1 MEGIL
6 HVPPDRGTIIGRAI
20 WKARYVVVADPSD
33 AKQRVQQQR
42 QQSSHA
48 GSSSSSAVPP
58 SKSTSASRGQQP
70 PPPRAATPRS
80 PANFSPENMYLSIF
94 KSKGDWEPVQQHAIS
109 SITDCQVQMFAHR
122 KQGPVL
128 PTLVINISPDPIT
141 DKLRK
146 RRSSRTAGLTTTKET
161 SPTTLWFRPAE
172 DGNQKHILQDWC
184 RLIQSLMLQLGA
196 AIPSAPFPPHAGN
209 GPLSPITPASPTFVN
224 PFSPSQR
231 GRGDMSEFSPF
242 QQPPPPQHQYGQRPG
257 SGNNASSRPTGL
269 SHKGSNQT
277 TQTSQTTQ
285 SYSSRERERERP
297 KTYSESPSLRSR
309 RSDLS
314 HTSSNLPPHVTTP
327 GYSSSSSTNNNNN
340 GNGNSNFAM
349 PFFYNRPTD
358 LPSPA
363 TTVNECQG
371 DAVEGWSSTQG
382 RSSTL
387 SSPIRGRDSISSQ
400 PPLPMTVA
408 AGMPAPSPGAGTI
421 SCSSPPAPRETIL
434 DRAFQMRLLPG
445 SDRELAGENRL
456 TSLARFEALMQEVD
470 ERKRL
475 RQAVAASDIKRSATT
490 APMLLRPETQPKS
503 GWDLDDDS
511 DHSDDSDDLDV
522 PEKVE
527 EDDDESDD
535 EGDEDEDGISSG
547 DDNDVSV
554 SGFHRRD
561 GRRADS
567 SSLHQ
572 LNAAVDIAPNARRAL
587 DFIIAGRTR
596 ESERESRRTLTPKS
610 RGEGGFF
617 DYEAHALKTPSDD
630 NFPSTTQMHQQA
642 PIMRPQTGYSRNRPA
657 IAQRTHS
664 QPQLAALNIGNLA
677 ALGSTGS
684 AGNAGNRHSHHKNV
698 KSPMSPTSPPPLP
711 RSSTYSKVDE
721 MRAKASAAAAA
732 AAAAAASSSS
742 SGSTATMTT
751 TTTLDKRQS
760 TSSIKRLSFNDFTK
774 RLSSSTSSLLLVQ
787 TNTSSNS
794 GSGNVSG
801 SGSVIHEAADARTQ
815 GVAAAGPLPGMS
827 SPRSEKPHGAGYNCN
842 SASSGHGH
850 QHSNST
856 SSRPTAPPPPPNA
869 AERCGWRGSKP

>member
-42 QQSSHA
+42 QQPSHA
-48 GSSSSSAVPP
+48 GSSSSSSVAPP
-58 SKSTSASRGQQP
+58 KSASSSRGQKQQ

-80 PANFSPENMYLSIF
+80 PASFSPESMYLSVF

-109 SITDCQVQMFAHR
+109 SITDCQVQMLAHR

-128 PTLVINISPDPIT
+128 PTLIINVSPDPIT

-146 RRSSRTAGLTTTKET
+146 RRSSRTAGLTSTKET

-172 DGNQKHILQDWC
+172 DNTQKHILQDWC
-184 RLIQSLMLQLGA
+184 RFIQSLMLQLGA
-196 AIPSAPFPPHAGN
+196 SIPSAPVPSHAGN

-231 GRGDMSEFSPF
+231 ARGDISEFSSF
-242 QQPPPPQHQYGQRPG
+242 QQPPPPQYQYGQRPG
-257 SGNNASSRPTGL
+257 SGNNAGSRSNGL
-269 SHKGSNQT
+269 SHKNSSQT
-277 TQTSQTTQ
+277 TQTSQTSQ
-285 SYSSRERERERP
+285 SYSSKERERERP

-327 GYSSSSSTNNNNN
+327 GYSSSSSNNN
-340 GNGNSNFAM
+340 FAL
-349 PFFYNRPTD
+349 PFFHNRPSD

-363 TTVNECQG
+363 TTVNEFQG
-371 DAVEGWSSTQG
+371 DSVEGWSSAQG

-400 PPLPMTVA
+400 PPFPMTVA

-421 SCSSPPAPRETIL
+421 SSSSPPAPRETIL

-445 SDRELAGENRL
+445 SDRDYLGENRL

-490 APMLLRPETQPKS
+490 APMLRPETQPKS

-511 DHSDDSDDLDV
+511 DDSDAPEKVNEDDDDSDD
-522 PEKVE
+522 E
-527 EDDDESDD
+527 EDD
-535 EGDEDEDGISSG
+535 DEDEDGIASG
-547 DDNDVSV
+547 DDDDVSV
-554 SGFHRRD
+554 SRFQRRD

-610 RGEGGFF
+610 RGEAGFL
-617 DYEAHALKTPSDD
+617 DYDAQTLKTLNDGY
-630 NFPSTTQMHQQA
+630 FPSTTQMHQQE
-642 PIMRPQTGYSRNRPA
+642 PILRPQTGYSRNRPA

-677 ALGSTGS
+677 AH
-684 AGNAGNRHSHHKNV
+684 GNSSSSSSSSNNRHSHHKNA
-698 KSPMSPTSPPPLP
+698 KSPISPTSPPPLP

-721 MRAKASAAAAA
+721 LKAKASAAAAA
-732 AAAAAASSSS
+732 ATASS
-742 SGSTATMTT
+742 SGSTATM
-751 TTTLDKRQS
+751 LDKRQS
-760 TSSIKRLSFNDFTK
+760 ASSTKRLSFNDFTK

-801 SGSVIHEAADARTQ
+801 SGSIIHESADTPTQ
-815 GVAAAGPLPGMS
+815 GVASGPLPGMS
-827 SPRSEKPHGAGYNCN
+827 SPRSEKNGTGYNYSSAN
-842 SASSGHGH
+842 SHGH
-850 QHSNST
+850 QHSSST
-856 SSRPTAPPPPPNA
+856 SSRLTAPLPPPPA
-869 AERCGWRGSKP
+869 AERCGWRGSVSVVSTEGGFL

>member
-20 WKARYVVVADPSD
+20 WKARYVVIADSLD

-48 GSSSSSAVPP
+48 GSSSSSSSIAP
-58 SKSTSASRGQQP
+58 SKSTSSSRSQQ

-80 PANFSPENMYLSIF
+80 PASLSPESLYLSVF
-94 KSKGDWEPVQQHAIS
+94 KSKGDWEPIQQHAIS
-109 SITDCQVQMFAHR
+109 SITDCQVQMLAHR

-172 DGNQKHILQDWC
+172 DCTQKHILQDWC
-184 RLIQSLMLQLGA
+184 RFIQSLMLQLGA
-196 AIPSAPFPPHAGN
+196 ATPSAPLPSHVGN

-224 PFSPSQR
+224 PFSSPQR
-231 GRGDMSEFSPF
+231 GRGDMSEFTSF
-242 QQPPPPQHQYGQRPG
+242 QQPPPPQHQYAQRPG
-257 SGNNASSRPTGL
+257 SGNNAVGRSNGL

-277 TQTSQTTQ
+277 TQTSQTSQT
-285 SYSSRERERERP
+285 YSSRERERERDRP

-327 GYSSSSSTNNNNN
+327 GYSSSSSNNN
-340 GNGNSNFAM
+340 FAL
-349 PFFYNRPTD
+349 PFFHNRPTD

-363 TTVNECQG
+363 TTVNEFQG
-371 DAVEGWSSTQG
+371 DFVEGWTSAQG

-400 PPLPMTVA
+400 PPLPMAVA
-408 AGMPAPSPGAGTI
+408 AGLPAPSPGAGTI
-421 SCSSPPAPRETIL
+421 NSSSPPAPRETIL
-434 DRAFQMRLLPG
+434 DRAFQMRFIPG
-445 SDRELAGENRL
+445 SDRELTGENQL

-475 RQAVAASDIKRSATT
+475 RQAVAASDIKRNATA
-490 APMLLRPETQPKS
+490 APVLRPDPQPKS

-511 DHSDDSDDLDV
+511 DDSDMPEKDDDGDDDSDDED
-522 PEKVE
+522 E
-527 EDDDESDD
+527 E
-535 EGDEDEDGISSG
+535 DEDEDGIVSG
-547 DDNDVSV
+547 DDDGECNSR
-554 SGFHRRD
+554 FQRRD

-567 SSLHQ
+567 SSLRPSDQ
-572 LNAAVDIAPNARRAL
+572 LDAALDIAPNARRAL
-587 DFIIAGRTR
+587 DFIIAGRNR
-596 ESERESRRTLTPKS
+596 EAERESRRTLTPRS
-610 RGEGGFF
+610 RGEGFL
-617 DYEAHALKTPSDD
+617 DYDAQTLKTLNDGY
-630 NFPSTTQMHQQA
+630 FPSTTQMHQQE
-642 PIMRPQTGYSRNRPA
+642 PILRPQTGYSRNRPS

-677 ALGSTGS
+677 A
-684 AGNAGNRHSHHKNV
+684 GNRHSQHKNA
-698 KSPMSPTSPPPLP
+698 KSPISPSSPPPLP
-711 RSSTYSKVDE
+711 RSSTFSKVDE
-721 MRAKASAAAAA
+721 MKAKASAA
-732 AAAAAASSSS
+732 S
-742 SGSTATMTT
+742 SGTVSV
-751 TTTLDKRQS
+751 DKRQS
-760 TSSIKRLSFNDFTK
+760 TSSVKRLSFNDFTK

-801 SGSVIHEAADARTQ
+801 SGSVIHEAADTPTQ
-815 GVAAAGPLPGMS
+815 GVAPGPLPGMS
-827 SPRSEKPHGAGYNCN
+827 SPRSERHSAGY
-842 SASSGHGH
+842 SFSSSNGHGH
-850 QHSNST
+850 QHSSST
-856 SSRPTAPPPPPNA
+856 SSRLTSPPPPPPA
-869 AERCGWRGSKP
+869 AERCGWRGSVSVISTEGGFL